1 MMKLY
6 YTPGASSL
14 APRIVAFEARLEI
27 EYDKVDLKTRTTA
40 SGRDYIRINPKGCVP
55 ALAVQSG
62 EVLSEVPVIL
72 EYLADQAPSAQLFP
86 PPGCWERY
94 RVKEWLDFTGVEL
107 HKGFDPLWE
116 APLLPQ
122 LRQLAVSRLQQRFAY
137 LDQCLQG
144 RLYLA
149 GHQFTAADAYCFTVL
164 SWTRFHRIDLSE
176 YSTLQEFMQRI
187 SSRQM
192 VKLALQAE
200 GLPVA
205 AGPSDLQV
213 DPLFGAIR
221 CPPL

>member
-14 APRIVAFEARLEI
+14 APRIIAFEAGLEI

-40 SGRDYIRINPKGCVP
+40 SGCDYIRINPKGCVP

-86 PPGCWERY
+86 PPGCWDRY

-116 APLLPQ
+116 APMLPQ
-122 LRQLAVSRLQQRFAY
+122 ARQLAVSRLQQRFAY

-144 RLYLA
+144 RPYLA
-149 GHQFTAADAYCFTVL
+149 GFQFTAADAYCFTVL
-164 SWTRFHRIDLSE
+164 SWTRFHRIDLSDH
-176 YSTLQEFMQRI
+176 SRVLEFMQRV
-187 SSRQM
+187 SSRRM

-200 GLPVA
+200 GLSIAVGA
-205 AGPSDLQV
+205 SDLKV
-213 DPLFGAIR
+213 DPLSGSIR